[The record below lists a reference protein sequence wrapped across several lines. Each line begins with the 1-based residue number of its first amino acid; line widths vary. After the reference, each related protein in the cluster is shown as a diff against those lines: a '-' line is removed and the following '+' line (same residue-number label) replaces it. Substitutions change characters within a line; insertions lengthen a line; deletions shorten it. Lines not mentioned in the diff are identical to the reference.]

1 MSKNKTDRKN
11 KTNLVL
17 NWPNH
22 GSLFTIKDL
31 LAANPEFKEITL
43 RVRVDKAVKKE
54 NVVVVVGHKNVG
66 KGRPTMIL
74 TMAPVTQEILD
85 AAYASGI
92 QPPDTTP
99 AVKLP
104 DSDLTIPIST
114 SEHQPLPTDITMDVN
129 VIQSAVIT
137 A

>member
-17 NWPNH
+17 NWPAH
-22 GSLFTIKDL
+22 GNLFTIKDL

-54 NVVVVVGHKNVG
+54 NVVVVVGYKNVG

-74 TMAPVTQEILD
+74 TMAPVTQKMLD
-85 AAYASGI
+85 AAYDSGI
-92 QPPDTTP
+92 QPPDNKPVVSLLDSALTTP
-99 AVKLP
+99 V
-104 DSDLTIPIST
+104 ST
-114 SEHQPLPTDITMDVN
+114 SETPPTTADITIDVN
-129 VIQSAVIT
+129 ETPSVVIT